1 LNTLLLLDATGSY
14 HKDVMRHQDGA
25 SRSRLVTPMMRL
37 QDPEQTKIVIVTLPE
52 TTPLL
57 EAAHLQDDLRRA
69 GIEPWAWII
78 NSSLAAAQTRQP
90 LLRARAL
97 SEHDQIAKV
106 RDDLAR
112 RYAVVP
118 MQAHEPVG
126 VATLTTLC
134 RTLAE
139 LTAA

>member
-1 LNTLLLLDATGSY
+1 
-14 HKDVMRHQDGA
+14 MRHQDGA

-90 LLRARAL
+90 LLRARP
-97 SEHDQIAKV
+97 V
-106 RDDLAR
+106 RA
-112 RYAVVP
+112 
-118 MQAHEPVG
+118 
-126 VATLTTLC
+126 
-134 RTLAE
+134 
-139 LTAA
+139 